1 MVGTLPQT
9 IFLRVPPRKSEELVD
24 LVIDAAGKVRE
35 AKIVGAADRNMI
47 AAAAV
52 WNRKAVRNI
61 GRQTPLQPRP
71 PAQDRAAS
79 RTTCRWCCHPGS
91 PSRSACT

>member
-35 AKIVGAADRNMI
+35 AKMVGAADRNMI
-47 AAAAV
+47 AATAV
-52 WNRKAVRNI
+52 WKFIPAFRGGRAVACRM
-61 GRQTPLQPRP
+61 RLTVAPLR
-71 PAQDRAAS
+71 
-79 RTTCRWCCHPGS
+79 
-91 PSRSACT
+91 

>member
-52 WNRKAVRNI
+52 WKFIPAFRGRRAVACRT
-61 GRQTPLQPRP
+61 RLTVAPLR
-71 PAQDRAAS
+71 
-79 RTTCRWCCHPGS
+79 
-91 PSRSACT
+91 